1 MRAIALA
8 SAICFAVISS
18 VYAQSSSPIEINHA
32 WAHATASSAANGA
45 VYLTITNRG
54 TADDRLTG
62 ASTAVA
68 SKAEL
73 HVTLNENGVMKMR
86 PLADVPVKAGGSAQ
100 FKPDGM
106 HIMLLGLKHPL
117 KAGDSFP
124 LTLTFDKAGAVETMV
139 KVTKAGAAA
148 PGSMPGMKM

>member
-1 MRAIALA
+1 
-8 SAICFAVISS
+8 
-18 VYAQSSSPIEINHA
+18 
-32 WAHATASSAANGA
+32 
-45 VYLTITNRG
+45 
-54 TADDRLTG
+54 
-62 ASTAVA
+62 
-68 SKAEL
+68 
-73 HVTLNENGVMKMR
+73 
-86 PLADVPVKAGGSAQ
+86 VPVKAGGSAQ

>member
-1 MRAIALA
+1 MRSLALAIALCMAGISSAYAQA
-8 SAICFAVISS
+8 SPPIVIS
-18 VYAQSSSPIEINHA
+18 HA
-32 WAHATASSAANGA
+32 WARATPASAANGA
-45 VYLTITNRG
+45 VYLTITNHG
-54 TADDRLTG
+54 TTDDRLTG

-68 SKAEL
+68 SKAQM

-86 PLADVPVKAGGSAQ
+86 PMADVPIKAGGSAQ

-117 KAGDSFP
+117 KAGDSFL

-139 KVTKAGAAA
+139 KVEKAGATA

>member
-1 MRAIALA
+1 MRSLALAIALCMA
-8 SAICFAVISS
+8 GISS
-18 VYAQSSSPIEINHA
+18 AYAQASSPIVISHA
-32 WAHATASSAANGA
+32 WARATPVSAANGA
-45 VYLTITNRG
+45 VYLTITNHG
-54 TADDRLTG
+54 TTDDRLTG

-68 SKAEL
+68 SKAQM

-86 PLADVPVKAGGSAQ
+86 PMADVPIKAGGRAQ

-124 LTLTFDKAGAVETMV
+124 LTLTFDKAGTVETMV
-139 KVTKAGAAA
+139 KVEKAGATA

>member
-8 SAICFAVISS
+8 SAVCMAVISS
-18 VYAQSSSPIEINHA
+18 VYAQTSSPIELNHA
-32 WAHATASSAANGA
+32 WARATAASAANGA
-45 VYLTITNRG
+45 VYLTITNHG
-54 TADDRLTG
+54 TADDRLAG

-73 HVTLNENGVMKMR
+73 HITLNENGVMKMR
-86 PLADVPVKAGGSAQ
+86 PIADVPVKAGGRAQ
-100 FKPDGM
+100 FKPGGM

-124 LTLTFDKAGAVETMV
+124 LTLIFDKAGAVETMV
-139 KVTKAGAAA
+139 KVEKAGAAA
-148 PGSMPGMKM
+148 PGTMPSMKM

>member
-1 MRAIALA
+1 MRVIALA
-8 SAICFAVISS
+8 SAVCLAVISS
-18 VYAQSSSPIEINHA
+18 VYAQTNPPIVISHA
-32 WAHATASSAANGA
+32 WARATPASAANGA
-45 VYLTITNRG
+45 VYLTITNHG

-68 SKAEL
+68 SKAQM

-86 PLADVPVKAGGSAQ
+86 PLADVPIKAGGSAQ

-117 KAGDSFP
+117 KAGDTFP
-124 LTLTFDKAGAVETMV
+124 LTLTFDKAGAVEIMV
-139 KVTKAGAAA
+139 KVQKPGAAA

>member
-8 SAICFAVISS
+8 SAVCMAVISS
-18 VYAQSSSPIEINHA
+18 VYAQTNSPIEINHA
-32 WAHATASSAANGA
+32 WARATAASAANGA
-45 VYLTITNRG
+45 VYLTITNHG

-73 HVTLNENGVMKMR
+73 HITLNENGVMKMR
-86 PLADVPVKAGGSAQ
+86 PIADVPVKAGGRAQ
-100 FKPDGM
+100 FKPGGM

-124 LTLTFDKAGAVETMV
+124 LTLTFNKAGAVETMV
-139 KVTKAGAAA
+139 KVEKAGAAG

>member
-8 SAICFAVISS
+8 SALCFAVISS
-18 VYAQSSSPIEINHA
+18 VYAQASSPIEINHA
-32 WAHATASSAANGA
+32 WARATPASAANGA
-45 VYLTITNRG
+45 VYLTITNHG

-68 SKAEL
+68 SKAQM
-73 HVTLNENGVMKMR
+73 HITLNENGVVKMR
-86 PLADVPVKAGGSAQ
+86 PIADVPIKAGESAQ

-106 HIMLLGLKHPL
+106 HIMLLKLKHPL
-117 KAGDSFP
+117 KAGDTFP
-124 LTLTFDKAGAVETMV
+124 LTLTFDKAGAVETIV
-139 KVTKAGAAA
+139 KVEKAGAAA

>member
-1 MRAIALA
+1 MRVIALA
-8 SAICFAVISS
+8 SAICIAVISS
-18 VYAQSSSPIEINHA
+18 VYAQTSSPIEINHA
-32 WAHATASSAANGA
+32 WARATAASAANGA
-45 VYLTITNRG
+45 VYLTITNHG

-86 PLADVPVKAGGSAQ
+86 PLADVPVKAGRSAQ

-117 KAGDSFP
+117 KAGENFP
-124 LTLTFDKAGAVETMV
+124 LTLTFDKAGAIETMV
-139 KVTKAGAAA
+139 KVEKPGAAA

>member
-1 MRAIALA
+1 MRILSLA
-8 SAICFAVISS
+8 SALCLAVLSSAFAQ
-18 VYAQSSSPIEINHA
+18 ASSPIEISHA
-32 WAHATASSAANGA
+32 WARATAASAANGA
-45 VYLTITNRG
+45 VYLKVMNHG
-54 TADDRLTG
+54 TVDDRLTG
-62 ASTAVA
+62 ASTTVA
-68 SKAEL
+68 SKAQL
-73 HVTLNENGVMKMR
+73 HVTLNDNGVMKMR
-86 PLADVPVKAGGSAQ
+86 PIADVPVKAGGSTE

-139 KVTKAGAAA
+139 KVQKAGATA

>member
-1 MRAIALA
+1 MRVIALA
-8 SAICFAVISS
+8 SAICIAVISS
-18 VYAQSSSPIEINHA
+18 VYAQTSSPIEINHA
-32 WAHATASSAANGA
+32 WARATAASAANGA
-45 VYLTITNRG
+45 VYLTITNHG
-54 TADDRLTG
+54 TANDRLTG

-73 HVTLNENGVMKMR
+73 HITRNENGVMKMR

-124 LTLTFDKAGAVETMV
+124 LTLTFDKAGAIETMV

>member
-1 MRAIALA
+1 MRALALA
-8 SAICFAVISS
+8 AVLCMAVISS
-18 VYAQSSSPIEINHA
+18 AYAQAGPPIEISHA
-32 WAHATASSAANGA
+32 WSRATPASAATGV
-45 VYLTITNRG
+45 VYLKVVNHG

-73 HVTLNENGVMKMR
+73 HITLNDNGVMKMR
-86 PLADVPVKAGGSAQ
+86 PLADVPVKAGGSAE

-117 KAGDSFP
+117 KAGDHFP
-124 LTLTFDKAGAVETMV
+124 LTLTFEKAGAVKTMV
-139 KVTKAGAAA
+139 TVQKAGAAA

>member
-1 MRAIALA
+1 MRALVLA
-8 SAICFAVISS
+8 SVLCMAVISTA
-18 VYAQSSSPIEINHA
+18 YAQASPPIEISHA
-32 WAHATASSAANGA
+32 WARATPASAANGA
-45 VYLTITNRG
+45 VYLTITNHG

-68 SKAEL
+68 SKAQM
-73 HVTLNENGVMKMR
+73 HITLNENGVMKMR
-86 PLADVPVKAGGSAQ
+86 PLAEVPIKAGGSAQ

-124 LTLTFDKAGAVETMV
+124 LTLTFDKAGTVETMV
-139 KVTKAGAAA
+139 KVEKTGAAP